1 MGNPLARAIK
11 QSGME
16 GRKRKGPACHCTII
30 VAVVEPC
37 HFLTMGIVPKAGKL
51 WKEGVDDK
59 AITMKKR
66 ISVISADVP
75 PTPAPESLQER
86 GLHLSIRGVTSTG
99 SRDLPQQESIFI
111 FI

>member
-16 GRKRKGPACHCTII
+16 GRKRKGPAWHCTII

-37 HFLTMGIVPKAGKL
+37 HFLTMEIVPKAGKL

-59 AITMKKR
+59 AITMKR

-86 GLHLSIRGVTSTG
+86 GLHLSMRGVTSTG